1 MTRTVSATAEQWPI
15 AGAFRI
21 ARGAKTS
28 AEVVVVTVN
37 DGEFSG
43 QGECL
48 PYARYGETTGAT
60 IDAIRRVTPEQLTR
74 PALLEALPAGAARN
88 ALDWTTKQVQPEN
101 LSWLKS
107 LAYSHREGDIE
118 FCHGSPIYPSEFE
131 YIFTREKARE
141 LLPYW
146 DRLARV
152 TFIGHSH
159 LTRSFA
165 IAHDD
170 AVDVVAP
177 SFGLRRDHKYIIT
190 VGSIGQPRD
199 YDNRSCCAIF
209 DTEANTFKYK
219 RVEYD
224 IEEAK
229 QRIID
234 AGLSYNFGARLLV
247 GI

>member
-1 MTRTVSATAEQWPI
+1 M
-15 AGAFRI
+15 
-21 ARGAKTS
+21 
-28 AEVVVVTVN
+28 
-37 DGEFSG
+37 
-43 QGECL
+43 
-48 PYARYGETTGAT
+48 RYGIFSDVHANYQALVAVMRAYEEENIDRFICLGDVVGYGANPDQCADIVRQSVDMT
-60 IDAIRRVTPEQLTR
+60 ILGNHDAAV
-74 PALLEALPAGAARN
+74 AGRMDYSYYYDAARN
-88 ALDWTTKQVQPEN
+88 ALDWTSKQVSGEN
-101 LSWLKS
+101 LAWLKG
-107 LAYSHREGDIE
+107 LPYSHREGDIE

-131 YIFTREKARE
+131 YVFTREKARE

-165 IAHDD
+165 LAHDD

-177 SFGLRRDHKYIIT
+177 GFGLRRDHKYIIT
-190 VGSIGQPRD
+190 VGSVGQPRD
-199 YDNRSCCAIF
+199 YDNRACCSIF
-209 DTEANTFKYK
+209 DTETSTFRYK

-224 IEEAK
+224 VEEAK

>member
-1 MTRTVSATAEQWPI
+1 MRYAIFSDVHANLQALQAILRGYEDENIDRYVCLGDVVGYGANPNECADIVRNI
-15 AGAFRI
+15 ADI
-21 ARGAKTS
+21 
-28 AEVVVVTVN
+28 
-37 DGEFSG
+37 
-43 QGECL
+43 
-48 PYARYGETTGAT
+48 T
-60 IDAIRRVTPEQLTR
+60 ILGNHDAAV
-74 PALLEALPAGAARN
+74 AGRMDYSYYYDAARN
-88 ALDWTTKQVQPEN
+88 ALDWTSRQVSKEN
-101 LSWLKS
+101 LTWLKG
-107 LAYSHREGDIE
+107 LPYSHREGDIE

-146 DRLARV
+146 ERIARV

-177 SFGLRRDHKYIIT
+177 SFGLRRDHKYVIT
-190 VGSIGQPRD
+190 VGSVGQPRD
-199 YDNRSCCAIF
+199 YDNRSCCTIF
-209 DTEANTFKYK
+209 DTETNTFRYK
-219 RVEYD
+219 RVEYE

>member
-1 MTRTVSATAEQWPI
+1 M
-15 AGAFRI
+15 
-21 ARGAKTS
+21 
-28 AEVVVVTVN
+28 
-37 DGEFSG
+37 
-43 QGECL
+43 
-48 PYARYGETTGAT
+48 RYGIFSDVHANVQALTAVMEAYEDENIDRFICLGDVVGYGANPNECADIVRQKAAIT
-60 IDAIRRVTPEQLTR
+60 ILGNHDAAVSGRMDYSYYYD
-74 PALLEALPAGAARN
+74 AARN
-88 ALDWTTKQVQPEN
+88 ALDWTAKQISEETLV
-101 LSWLKS
+101 WLKS
-107 LAYSHREGDIE
+107 LAYSHRENDLE

-165 IAHDD
+165 LANDD

-209 DTEANTFKYK
+209 DTETFNFRYK

>member
-1 MTRTVSATAEQWPI
+1 M
-15 AGAFRI
+15 
-21 ARGAKTS
+21 
-28 AEVVVVTVN
+28 
-37 DGEFSG
+37 
-43 QGECL
+43 
-48 PYARYGETTGAT
+48 RYGIFSDVHASIQALTAVMRAYEDEQIDRFVCLGDVVGYGASPEACCDIVKSKADVT
-60 IDAIRRVTPEQLTR
+60 ILGNHDAAVSGRMDYSYYYD
-74 PALLEALPAGAARN
+74 AARQ
-88 ALDWTTKQVQPEN
+88 ALDWTRSRVSPEN
-101 LSWLKS
+101 LAWLKS
-107 LAYSHREGDIE
+107 LPYSHREGDLE

-141 LLPYW
+141 MLPYW

-165 IAHDD
+165 LANDD

-190 VGSIGQPRD
+190 VGSVGQPRD

-209 DTEANTFKYK
+209 DTESNTFRYK

-229 QRIID
+229 QLIID

>member
-1 MTRTVSATAEQWPI
+1 V
-15 AGAFRI
+15 
-21 ARGAKTS
+21 
-28 AEVVVVTVN
+28 
-37 DGEFSG
+37 
-43 QGECL
+43 
-48 PYARYGETTGAT
+48 RYGIFSDVHANYQALVAVMRAYEEENIDRFICLGDVVGYGANPDQCADIVRQSVDMT
-60 IDAIRRVTPEQLTR
+60 ILGNHDAAV
-74 PALLEALPAGAARN
+74 AGRMDYSYYYDAARN
-88 ALDWTTKQVQPEN
+88 ALDWTSKQVSGEN
-101 LSWLKS
+101 LAWLKG
-107 LAYSHREGDIE
+107 LPYSHREGDIE

-131 YIFTREKARE
+131 YVFTREKARE

-165 IAHDD
+165 LAHDD

-177 SFGLRRDHKYIIT
+177 GFGLRRDHKYIIT
-190 VGSIGQPRD
+190 VGSVGQPRD
-199 YDNRSCCAIF
+199 YDNRACCSIF
-209 DTEANTFKYK
+209 DTETSTFRYK

-224 IEEAK
+224 VEEAK

>member
-1 MTRTVSATAEQWPI
+1 M
-15 AGAFRI
+15 
-21 ARGAKTS
+21 
-28 AEVVVVTVN
+28 
-37 DGEFSG
+37 
-43 QGECL
+43 
-48 PYARYGETTGAT
+48 RYGIFSDVHANYQALVAVMRAYEEENIDRFICLGDVVGYGANPDQCADIVRQSADMT
-60 IDAIRRVTPEQLTR
+60 ILGIHDAAV
-74 PALLEALPAGAARN
+74 AGRMDYSYYYDAART
-88 ALDWTTKQVQPEN
+88 ALDWTSKQVSGEN
-101 LSWLKS
+101 LAWLKG
-107 LAYSHREGDIE
+107 LPYSHREGDIE

-165 IAHDD
+165 LAHDD

-177 SFGLRRDHKYIIT
+177 GFGLRRDHKYIIT
-190 VGSIGQPRD
+190 VGSVGQPRD
-199 YDNRSCCAIF
+199 YDNRACCSIF
-209 DTEANTFKYK
+209 DTETNTFRYK

-224 IEEAK
+224 VEEAK

>member
-1 MTRTVSATAEQWPI
+1 MRYGIFSDVHANLQALSAVMRAYEDENIDRFICLGDVVGYGANPNECCDIVRHSASMTILGNHDAAV
-15 AGAFRI
+15 AGRMDYSYYYDA
-21 ARGAKTS
+21 
-28 AEVVVVTVN
+28 
-37 DGEFSG
+37 
-43 QGECL
+43 
-48 PYARYGETTGAT
+48 ARY
-60 IDAIRRVTPEQLTR
+60 
-74 PALLEALPAGAARN
+74 
-88 ALDWTTKQVQPEN
+88 ALDWTSQQLAKEN
-101 LSWLKS
+101 LAWLKG
-107 LAYSHREGDIE
+107 LPYSHREGDIE

-131 YIFTREKARE
+131 YVFTREKARE

-165 IAHDD
+165 LAHDD

-190 VGSIGQPRD
+190 VGSVGQPRD
-199 YDNRSCCAIF
+199 YDNRACCAIF
-209 DTEANTFKYK
+209 DTETNTFRYK
-219 RVEYD
+219 RAEYE

-229 QRIID
+229 RRIID
-234 AGLSYNFGARLLV
+234 AGLSQNFGARLLV